1 MNWIVPV
8 VHGYIYNHNYEKNI
22 IKLLKLQKWF
32 KTYLLSKKISIMS
45 ELILPLY
52 FHPEYKGG
60 YFHKKQLLQ
69 WIDSLPK

>member
-1 MNWIVPV
+1 
-8 VHGYIYNHNYEKNI
+8 
-22 IKLLKLQKWF
+22 
-32 KTYLLSKKISIMS
+32 MS